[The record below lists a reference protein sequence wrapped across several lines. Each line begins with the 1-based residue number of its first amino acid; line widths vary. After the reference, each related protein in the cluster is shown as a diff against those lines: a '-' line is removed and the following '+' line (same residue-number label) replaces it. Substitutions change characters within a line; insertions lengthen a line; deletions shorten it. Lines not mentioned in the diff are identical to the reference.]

1 MESKITEYVVFLIEI
16 LLHKYNLQQTEVI
29 SVFFYLLL
37 LLTNYENI

>member
-29 SVFFYLLL
+29 SGFFYLLL